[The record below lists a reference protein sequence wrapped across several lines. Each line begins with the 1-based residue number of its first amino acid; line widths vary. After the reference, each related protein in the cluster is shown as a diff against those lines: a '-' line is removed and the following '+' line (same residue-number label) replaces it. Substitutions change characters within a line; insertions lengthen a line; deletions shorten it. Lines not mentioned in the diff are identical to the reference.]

1 MKRVI
6 EGSRERLWGLLALG
20 SFLLFN
26 LLTATA
32 YPVPWLDDCEVSE
45 PAVSFF
51 YGHGYIF
58 RFSEMLG
65 MYTILLVPWMKVF
78 GASLQSVRSADIV
91 CMTAAFF
98 VLWSAVKRLDLV
110 THAAMRF
117 LLLFLLAT
125 EYAMIFAYRSGRYD
139 GFGALIMVVVL
150 WIMSIREKRMRIALL
165 SAICLFVPW
174 AGLQFMPLLFTA
186 GLVLFLFFRWKY
198 WMEIAASYLASA
210 VGAGCFLLCVYFS
223 GRLPGY
229 LKSVHASL
237 TGPAIFAHWFRTG
250 EFHHSNFLPKDLS
263 LAFLFPAAVLL
274 LIALLRDKQITRR
287 SVLSFALLFTVLLV
301 CIQCLVSKFPTY
313 YCYMVVIPL
322 TIAICAGLPKCKAG
336 ALKSAT
342 LLLCL
347 LSVLAGAGLNF
358 AAWAYDR
365 QDRSY
370 ARIEQFIGSVIR
382 ADDIAY
388 VDHEG
393 YLAARPLAKDVYLP
407 TIPGGGILLLLSQ
420 QQKDSITVLVIHPEE
435 LSEVL
440 KTFGGDWQMTGKLA
454 PTQRSLFGDRN
465 LGFVTF
471 RPNTLVALR
480 RRSR

>member
-1 MKRVI
+1 
-6 EGSRERLWGLLALG
+6 
-20 SFLLFN
+20 
-26 LLTATA
+26 
-32 YPVPWLDDCEVSE
+32 
-45 PAVSFF
+45 
-51 YGHGYIF
+51 
-58 RFSEMLG
+58 
-65 MYTILLVPWMKVF
+65 
-78 GASLQSVRSADIV
+78 
-91 CMTAAFF
+91 
-98 VLWSAVKRLDLV
+98 
-110 THAAMRF
+110 
-117 LLLFLLAT
+117 
-125 EYAMIFAYRSGRYD
+125 
-139 GFGALIMVVVL
+139 
-150 WIMSIREKRMRIALL
+150 
-165 SAICLFVPW
+165 
-174 AGLQFMPLLFTA
+174 
-186 GLVLFLFFRWKY
+186 
-198 WMEIAASYLASA
+198 
-210 VGAGCFLLCVYFS
+210 
-223 GRLPGY
+223 
-229 LKSVHASL
+229 
-237 TGPAIFAHWFRTG
+237 
-250 EFHHSNFLPKDLS
+250 
-263 LAFLFPAAVLL
+263 
-274 LIALLRDKQITRR
+274 
-287 SVLSFALLFTVLLV
+287 
-301 CIQCLVSKFPTY
+301 
-313 YCYMVVIPL
+313 MVVIPL

-440 KTFGGDWQMTGKLA
+440 KTFGGDWQMSGKLA